1 MMQARPF
8 LLINLF
14 LILALFFLQ
23 YQLWFKPGGIQDYH
37 HELALVSKQMQLN
50 QQAQF
55 ENSGLALQ
63 VKRIQK
69 NPNAFE
75 IYAREE
81 LGMIKQDETFYQIIH
96 EPKP

>member
-1 MMQARPF
+1 MIQSRPF
-8 LLINLF
+8 FIISLF
-14 LILALFFLQ
+14 LILSLFFLQ
-23 YQLWFKPGGIQDYH
+23 YQLWFKAGGIKDYDR
-37 HELALVSKQMQLN
+37 ELALIAKQTQLN

-55 ENSGLALQ
+55 ENAGLAMQ

-96 EPKP
+96 E